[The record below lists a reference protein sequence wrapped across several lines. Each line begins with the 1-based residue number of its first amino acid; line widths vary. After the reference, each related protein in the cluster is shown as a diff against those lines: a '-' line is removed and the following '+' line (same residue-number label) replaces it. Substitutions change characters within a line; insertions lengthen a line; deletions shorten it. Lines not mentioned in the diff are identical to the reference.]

1 MAFTTAQKGKASHVN
16 RQKIND
22 ELQLEVACTKTLFYF
37 SFRSFRKHRRACER
51 ARASA
56 GFFPHHYSL
65 ALAVNKSP
73 VVYILSPSLDGPLR
87 ENRGSVNWLS

>member
-37 SFRSFRKHRRACER
+37 SFRSFGKHRRARKRGEHASEASER
-51 ARASA
+51 EKEF
-56 GFFPHHYSL
+56 FFPT
-65 ALAVNKSP
+65 P
-73 VVYILSPSLDGPLR
+73 TPLR
-87 ENRGSVNWLS
+87 WLSINPPTDFEVKIEGL